1 MNLQIDDLDL
11 EDQPVRQR
19 KPVFEPKNPYDFCK
33 VFASITGRPI
43 GIFLKETKH
52 WPITWFIEVQ
62 SLCKGKDRSKQAST
76 VNWYVKNARAKET
89 NLTQI

>member
-1 MNLQIDDLDL
+1 MQLEDIDLA
-11 EDQPVRQR
+11 DQPVRQR

-33 VFASITGRPI
+33 VFSSITGRPI

-52 WPITWFIEVQ
+52 WPKDMRWHYELQ

-76 VNWYVKNARAKET
+76 VNWYVKNAKTKE
-89 NLTQI
+89 I